1 VINIMEEQLKNYVMK
16 LYAEA
21 YEKFYYNKQIN
32 KQDRMIYF
40 DGQVKLLTT
49 AFKGQLND
57 ETELAN
63 IRQRAESNV
72 EEILTFYN
80 E

>member
-1 VINIMEEQLKNYVMK
+1 MEEQLRNYVLK

-21 YEKFYYNKQIN
+21 YQKFYYNKQIN

-57 ETELAN
+57 ESELAN
-63 IRQRAESNV
+63 IRQRAESDV
-72 EEILTFYN
+72 EEILSFYN
-80 E
+80 D

>member
-1 VINIMEEQLKNYVMK
+1 MEEQLRNYVLK

-21 YEKFYYNKQIN
+21 YQKFYYNKQIN

-57 ETELAN
+57 ESELAN
-63 IRQRAESNV
+63 IRQKAESNV
-72 EEILTFYN
+72 EEILSFYN
-80 E
+80 D

>member
-1 VINIMEEQLKNYVMK
+1 MEEQLKNYVLK
-16 LYAEA
+16 LYAES

-72 EEILTFYN
+72 EETLAFYN

>member
-1 VINIMEEQLKNYVMK
+1 MEEQLKNYIMK

-40 DGQVKLLTT
+40 NGQVKLLTT

-72 EEILTFYN
+72 EETLAFYN

>member
-1 VINIMEEQLKNYVMK
+1 MK

>member
-1 VINIMEEQLKNYVMK
+1 
-16 LYAEA
+16 
-21 YEKFYYNKQIN
+21 
-32 KQDRMIYF
+32 MIYF

-72 EEILTFYN
+72 EETLAFYN

>member
-1 VINIMEEQLKNYVMK
+1 MEEQLKNYIMK
-16 LYAEA
+16 LYAES

>member
-1 VINIMEEQLKNYVMK
+1 MEEQLKNYVMK

>member
-1 VINIMEEQLKNYVMK
+1 MEEQLKNYVMK
-16 LYAEA
+16 LYAES

>member
-1 VINIMEEQLKNYVMK
+1 MEEYLKNYVMK

-40 DGQVKLLTT
+40 DG
-49 AFKGQLND
+49 
-57 ETELAN
+57 
-63 IRQRAESNV
+63 
-72 EEILTFYN
+72 
-80 E
+80 

>member
-1 VINIMEEQLKNYVMK
+1 MEEQLKNYIMK

-72 EEILTFYN
+72 EETLAFYN

>member
-1 VINIMEEQLKNYVMK
+1 MEEQLKNYVMK

-72 EEILTFYN
+72 EETLAFYN